1 MVLSHSMD
9 VRQIVG
15 HNVRNYR
22 LAAKLSQTEVAQ
34 RIGSR
39 SLGVSQGYVSE
50 LEAGRRNPTISTL
63 QQIAHALGIKTSA
76 LLEESTV
83 GEGNGGSLS

>member
-1 MVLSHSMD
+1 MD
-9 VRQIVG
+9 VREIVG
-15 HNVRNYR
+15 RNVRRYR
-22 LAAKLSQTEVAQ
+22 LAAKLSQAEVAQ

-63 QQIAHALGIKTSA
+63 QEIARALGIRPA
-76 LLEESTV
+76 ELLEEPVQIAVDVDNSPPT
-83 GEGNGGSLS
+83 